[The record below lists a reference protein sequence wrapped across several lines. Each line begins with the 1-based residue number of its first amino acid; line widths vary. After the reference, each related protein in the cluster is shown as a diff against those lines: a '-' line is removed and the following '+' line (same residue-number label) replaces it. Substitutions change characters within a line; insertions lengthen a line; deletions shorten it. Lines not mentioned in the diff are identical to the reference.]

1 MSETLKSRLSTGLAE
16 DLQSRG
22 DADALAALE
31 ALALPG
37 PREERWRYSQLRG
50 LERALTQPAPDT
62 AAAPRFELGST
73 PGEEG
78 LPNWQP
84 LERAG
89 SIATAQPALAFRWLA
104 STAGGE
110 SLRIEKTPAQPLYL
124 DALAGLAA
132 ALPHRHRRLQIA
144 AGVELRVI
152 EQLRADSSLDFANLL
167 TEIELEAG
175 AKLTWLR
182 LTEGGPGLHC
192 VSRSEFTLAD
202 GTELAHYS
210 LELGAAWSRHDLQI
224 RLAGKNA
231 SARSFG
237 LLPVSG
243 KRHADTQLEWVHA
256 IGDTTSVSRW
266 RAVAAG
272 RSRAVFNGRIQIDAG
287 ADGSD
292 ADLHIGSLL
301 LSANAEIDAKP
312 ELEIYADAVKAAH
325 GAAIGQLD
333 PQALFYL
340 RSRGLP
346 LAQARQLLM
355 GAWCRSAIEGLP
367 AELTEQVEP
376 RLVAAL
382 AAFDPAGAGA

>member
-1 MSETLKSRLSTGLAE
+1 MSESLKSRLSSGLAE

-22 DADALAALE
+22 EADALATLE

-50 LERALTQPAPDT
+50 LERALAQTAPET
-62 AAAPRFELGST
+62 AAAPRFELGSA
-73 PGEEG
+73 PGEAG
-78 LPNWQP
+78 LPDWQP
-84 LERAG
+84 LARAKLD
-89 SIATAQPALAFRWLA
+89 PALPAQAFRWLA
-104 STAGGE
+104 RAAGGE
-110 SLRIEKTPAQPLYL
+110 SLQIESSPSQPLYL
-124 DALAGLAA
+124 DALAGLSA
-132 ALPHRHRRLQIA
+132 ALPHRHRRLRVA
-144 AGVELRVI
+144 AGVELTVI
-152 EQLRADSSLDFANLL
+152 EQLRADGSLGFANLL
-167 TEIELEAG
+167 SEIEIEAG
-175 AKLTWLR
+175 ARVTWLR
-182 LTEGGPGLHC
+182 LAEGGAGLHC
-192 VSRSEFTLAD
+192 VARSEFTLTEGA
-202 GTELAHYS
+202 ELAHYS

-224 RLAGKNA
+224 RLAGKGG

-256 IGDTTSVSRW
+256 LGDTTSVSRW

-346 LAQARQLLM
+346 LEQARQLLM
-355 GAWCRSAIEGLP
+355 GAWCRTAIEGLP
-367 AELTEQVEP
+367 AELTTLVEP

-382 AAFDPAGAGA
+382 AAFDPTGAGA